1 MGDCACHSQDLAW
14 RGEWLAFAFLEL
26 TPVCNNRCMGCS
38 NPFADRRV
46 KAPLSGAQWIGLIR
60 HLHPYLEW
68 VKLTGGEP
76 TLHPD
81 FEQIAAFLND
91 VGLPFRLLTN
101 GRWTHPDR
109 MVNFLRRLS
118 SVESLLISVHGP
130 DAPSHEGFSGVQGS
144 FDQAVRN
151 ARLAAEGGL
160 KVALSTVITR
170 HNWDRLEDMVS
181 LARDL
186 GADHVSFSRY
196 IGPPMSGLEAAP
208 GQVGQAMRRVEGMIT
223 DGEPVRLGTPLPQ
236 CVTSIE
242 MTPCLA
248 GEAFVTVDPWG
259 RVRPC
264 NHAPLHLGNLRRQSL
279 VEILDSEATRQWRGM
294 LPQECLGCALGVSC
308 RGGCRAE
315 AMLRPAETYPL
326 PRSAVKFPALAEVNA
341 SFSLV

>member
-1 MGDCACHSQDLAW
+1 
-14 RGEWLAFAFLEL
+14 
-26 TPVCNNRCMGCS
+26 
-38 NPFADRRV
+38 
-46 KAPLSGAQWIGLIR
+46 
-60 HLHPYLEW
+60 
-68 VKLTGGEP
+68 
-76 TLHPD
+76 
-81 FEQIAAFLND
+81 
-91 VGLPFRLLTN
+91 
-101 GRWTHPDR
+101 

-151 ARLAAEGGL
+151 ARLAAEVGL
-160 KVALSTVITR
+160 KVVLSTVITR
-170 HNWDRLEDMVS
+170 HNWDRLEDMVP

-196 IGPPMSGLEAAP
+196 IGPPMSRLEAAP
-208 GQVGQAMRRVEGMIT
+208 GQVGQAIRRVEGMIT

-242 MTPCLA
+242 MTACLA

-264 NHAPLHLGNLRRQSL
+264 NHAPVQLGNLRRQSL
-279 VEILDSEATRQWRGM
+279 VEILDSEPARRWRRM
-294 LPQECLGCALGVSC
+294 LPQECHPCALGVSC

-315 AMLRPAETYPL
+315 AMLRPSETYPL
-326 PRSAVKFPALAEVNA
+326 RRSIVRFPISAEVGVVA
-341 SFSLV
+341 F